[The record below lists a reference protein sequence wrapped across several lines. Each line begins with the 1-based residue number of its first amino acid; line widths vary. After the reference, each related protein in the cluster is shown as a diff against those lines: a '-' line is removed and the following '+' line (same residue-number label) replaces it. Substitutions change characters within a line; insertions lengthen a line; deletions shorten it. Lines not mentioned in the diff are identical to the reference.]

1 MPDLARTY
9 GEGLARLVQVP
20 TVTGSDRQNF
30 VNFRKVLAEE
40 FPAVYRVCDVI
51 RPASKIPPFSAG
63 FSIARTEGFATRG

>member
-9 GEGLARLVQVP
+9 GESLARLVQVP

-40 FPAVYRVCDVI
+40 FPAVYRACDVI
-51 RPASKIPPFSAG
+51 RPGDEDSYD
-63 FSIARTEGFATRG
+63 EGY

>member
-1 MPDLARTY
+1 MPDLASTY

-51 RPASKIPPFSAG
+51 RPATAEKCEP
-63 FSIARTEGFATRG
+63 ARERIFLLWRRRLS